1 MSGSVNLLFNFF
13 VFLEI
18 LYRNRPVPS
27 AFREN
32 RAVRV
37 DETIYKK
44 YKNCIE
50 KIYSFYILNIFLIY
64 CKRLKYAFKS
74 QMSESLNSKKG
85 SERLKFSVGRVL
97 HLFSYWFPKAM
108 KYGLR
113 ADAIYHSDE
122 KTATILIPMPVI
134 RDGNYT
140 LWLFRFVEVERIT
153 PSMRDLIILEAR
165 NEFPSSVFRLV
176 ERETHFIVAD
186 RIRGKITPK
195 FGKRSIY
202 VIKSTYSW
210 KVYEIAAKS
219 IEGFVSSFRRNV
231 KYGEDLLELCD
242 EMERFAAI
250 LRKEAE
256 GLKVKFNSTQP
267 SPTHHPDADE
277 FLSKLSRAEVM
288 K

>member
-1 MSGSVNLLFNFF
+1 MSGSVNTLFNFF

-32 RAVRV
+32 RAVIV

-64 CKRLKYAFKS
+64 CKKLKYAFKS
-74 QMSESLNSKKG
+74 KFGESVSSKKE
-85 SERLKFSVGRVL
+85 SECLKFSVGRVL

-108 KYGLR
+108 KYGFR
-113 ADAIYHSDE
+113 ADAIYHSGE

-140 LWLFRFVEVERIT
+140 LWLFRFVEVDRIT
-153 PSMRDLIILEAR
+153 PNMRDFIILEAR
-165 NEFPSSVFRLV
+165 NEFLTPVLRLV
-176 ERETHFIVAD
+176 ERETHFIVAE

-195 FGKRSIY
+195 FGRRSVY
-202 VIKSTYSW
+202 VIKSAYSW
-210 KVYEIAAKS
+210 KVYEITAKS
-219 IEGFVSSFRRNV
+219 IEGFVNSFRRNL

-267 SPTHHPDADE
+267 SPAHHPDADE
-277 FLSKLSRAEVM
+277 LLSKLSQAEVL

>member
-13 VFLEI
+13 AFLEQFN
-18 LYRNRPVPS
+18 LNGPVS
-27 AFREN
+27 LTFREN
-32 RAVRV
+32 RAVRIN
-37 DETIYKK
+37 ETIYKK
-44 YKNCIE
+44 YRNYIRR
-50 KIYSFYILNIFLIY
+50 IYSFYILNVFLIY
-64 CKRLKYAFKS
+64 CKKLKDVFKS
-74 QMSESLNSKKG
+74 KFGEPETSKKELNS
-85 SERLKFSVGRVL
+85 SKFSIGRVL
-97 HLFSYWFPKAM
+97 DVFSYWFPKAM

-122 KTATILIPMPVI
+122 RTATILVPMPVI

-140 LWLFRFVEVERIT
+140 LWLFSFIRVNRIT
-153 PSMRDLIILEAR
+153 PNMRDLIILDAR
-165 NEFPSSVFRLV
+165 NKSFSPVFRLV

-195 FGKRSIY
+195 FGRRSVY
-202 VIKSTYSW
+202 VIKSSYSW
-210 KVYEIAAKS
+210 KVYEIGAKS
-219 IEGFVSSFRRNV
+219 IEGFVNSFRRNV

-256 GLKVKFNSTQP
+256 GLKAKFNSTQP
-267 SPTHHPDADE
+267 SLTPPPDAEE